1 MIGRH
6 WRPEALLAEPDE
18 TGPMDPVSSHRSFF
32 DGEPAPLPASLF
44 ERTRSMSLNVSRE
57 PSLIWI
63 GFLAPGVQLLAAF
76 VFAANPTLQ
85 GVINAAA
92 AAIAGAVVAYLV
104 KAEDLVALMAGA
116 VQAVLAVV
124 LAFGVHLDS
133 TQQASIMAFAGL
145 VIAVAVRD
153 RVVAPAPALA

>member
-6 WRPEALLAEPDE
+6 WKPEALLASPDE
-18 TGPMDPVSSHRSFF
+18 TGSLDPVPLDGSFF
-32 DGEPAPLPASLF
+32 DGEPEALPGSLY
-44 ERTRSMSLNVSRE
+44 ESEPTVNLNISRE
-57 PSLIWI
+57 PAIIWI

-76 VFAANPTLQ
+76 VFAANPNLQ
-85 GVINAAA
+85 GVINIAAS
-92 AAIAGAVVAYLV
+92 AIAAAVVAYLV
-104 KAEDLVALMAGA
+104 KAEDLVAIMAGA
-116 VQAVLAVV
+116 VQTVLAVV

>member
-6 WRPEALLAEPDE
+6 WKPEALLAEPDE
-18 TGPMDPVSSHRSFF
+18 TGSMDPVPPAGSYF
-32 DGEPAPLPASLF
+32 DGEPEALPASLY
-44 ERTRSMSLNVSRE
+44 ESEPPMNLNLSRE

-104 KAEDLVALMAGA
+104 KAEDLVALMSGA

-124 LAFGVHLDS
+124 LAFGVRLDS
-133 TQQASIMAFAGL
+133 VQQASIMAFAGL
-145 VIAVAVRD
+145 VISVAVRD
-153 RVVAPAPALA
+153 RVFVKAPLNA